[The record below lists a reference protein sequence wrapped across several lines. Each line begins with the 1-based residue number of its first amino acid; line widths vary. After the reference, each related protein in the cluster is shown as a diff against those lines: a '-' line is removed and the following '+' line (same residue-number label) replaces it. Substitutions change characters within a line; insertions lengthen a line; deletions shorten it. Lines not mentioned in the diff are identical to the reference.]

1 MEQIVGWFYSKVN
14 HDANWDIKRPGP
26 WERTIGTTFPGS
38 FDTPVVFRGRVM
50 TLEQLGNFT
59 YGYIGTAMGI
69 PTEILL
75 FGSAYA
81 AGLPSIYHDAREH
94 VINEFG
100 DQIWVLRGISAFDG
114 GRYEE

>member
-1 MEQIVGWFYSKVN
+1 MEQVVGWFYSQVN
-14 HDANWDIKRPGP
+14 HDANWDIKRPEP

-59 YGYIGTAMGI
+59 YGYIGAAMGI
-69 PTEILL
+69 PAEVLL

-100 DQIWVLRGISAFDG
+100 DQIWVLRGIIAFDG
-114 GRYEE
+114 GRYGG